1 MTDADVAALAAEA
14 LSTPPDAA
22 EEAKWRA
29 EGLTALR
36 TQEQR
41 QMAEFKLA
49 RFLRDEANMK
59 ACAENLKKTRAAI
72 GYLSDPDGLPEIGPT

>member
-1 MTDADVAALAAEA
+1 MTDADVAALAAEV

-22 EEAKWRA
+22 EEAKWRS
-29 EGLTALR
+29 EGLAALR

-59 ACAENLKKTRAAI
+59 ACAENLKRTRSAI
-72 GYLSDPDGLPEIGPT
+72 GYMETPA